1 MREGRGRIARDVVS
15 ERGTRAHLQTDDG
28 GRELREHVH
37 DARLSVDG
45 DLGVRRL
52 HRHGPVGA
60 LHPLVARGED
70 VERRHRQLGGGR
82 P

>member
-1 MREGRGRIARDVVS
+1 MREGERECAVS
-15 ERGTRAHLQTDDG
+15 KRGTRAHLQTDDG
-28 GRELREHVH
+28 GPELREHVH
-37 DARLSVDG
+37 DALLSVDG

-52 HRHGPVGA
+52 HRHSPVGA

-70 VERRHRQLGGGR
+70 VERRHRQLGGRR